1 MAESTG
7 TSTFTPDEHKLLVD
21 ALAAKLQFTVQ
32 QGKPEEQE
40 AWRQKF
46 LVNADGSA
54 RTIQD
59 VAAEL
64 IDHSSITVTKDG
76 KTEQKTIGDIIKNGD
91 SLGEK
96 IKGGLVDIFAK
107 TTDWKQTLL
116 KEIKDAKERQQQR
129 KDHPEAPNYNSL
141 AKDAMGRVDPEIRAK
156 VAEELKKN
164 IEKQAAEDAKKNGT
178 KVEDERIGIL
188 VLLCVTNFDGKEYE
202 TLANQLIDNPDI
214 KEHKIKQGFAKF
226 AEIPD
231 KDKIEKVKRAVGA
244 AVDENTSDF
253 TKSLGLDGASIM
265 NLIMAFFD
273 WIAGKGSFTEC
284 ATNITASSI
293 GDGVKSNL
301 MKDGFSE
308 AEAAQYAEST
318 RKATLKDVKD
328 IGTPIVAAPVVATG
342 VATGNANTTPTGQTS
357 STTVDSNAQTGV
369 TPAGGGKPNETTTQP
384 IKTEAPTVTQNQS
397 TAGTTTPAPAPPA
410 VTPPPSPEAQNI
422 VEKVVYNM
430 MWEAEKERATDKS
443 EQPNANNI
451 DKAQLNEAVNVVMGV
466 VSQDKYKNGLG
477 DGTGL
482 SKDIADAMLKNQ
494 TIGNNLRQKF
504 DEKNT
509 WGTATAL
516 NNFYIGDTVAKKNET
531 IETGKLEF
539 DYTVT
544 VPVLGKE
551 NMHFNKGKPENG
563 LLSKITVA
571 LNSDVTGV
579 GTTTGNGKTDIQ
591 DLQAAMADF
600 RKSCQATNNM
610 ECNPAKLGEFYSNTA
625 GKQKLAEK
633 SL

>member
-1 MAESTG
+1 
-7 TSTFTPDEHKLLVD
+7 
-21 ALAAKLQFTVQ
+21 
-32 QGKPEEQE
+32 
-40 AWRQKF
+40 
-46 LVNADGSA
+46 
-54 RTIQD
+54 
-59 VAAEL
+59 
-64 IDHSSITVTKDG
+64 
-76 KTEQKTIGDIIKNGD
+76 
-91 SLGEK
+91 
-96 IKGGLVDIFAK
+96 
-107 TTDWKQTLL
+107 
-116 KEIKDAKERQQQR
+116 
-129 KDHPEAPNYNSL
+129 
-141 AKDAMGRVDPEIRAK
+141 
-156 VAEELKKN
+156 
-164 IEKQAAEDAKKNGT
+164 
-178 KVEDERIGIL
+178 
-188 VLLCVTNFDGKEYE
+188 
-202 TLANQLIDNPDI
+202 
-214 KEHKIKQGFAKF
+214 
-226 AEIPD
+226 
-231 KDKIEKVKRAVGA
+231 
-244 AVDENTSDF
+244 
-253 TKSLGLDGASIM
+253 
-265 NLIMAFFD
+265 
-273 WIAGKGSFTEC
+273 
-284 ATNITASSI
+284 
-293 GDGVKSNL
+293 
-301 MKDGFSE
+301 
-308 AEAAQYAEST
+308 
-318 RKATLKDVKD
+318 
-328 IGTPIVAAPVVATG
+328 
-342 VATGNANTTPTGQTS
+342 
-357 STTVDSNAQTGV
+357 
-369 TPAGGGKPNETTTQP
+369 
-384 IKTEAPTVTQNQS
+384 
-397 TAGTTTPAPAPPA
+397 
-410 VTPPPSPEAQNI
+410 
-422 VEKVVYNM
+422 M